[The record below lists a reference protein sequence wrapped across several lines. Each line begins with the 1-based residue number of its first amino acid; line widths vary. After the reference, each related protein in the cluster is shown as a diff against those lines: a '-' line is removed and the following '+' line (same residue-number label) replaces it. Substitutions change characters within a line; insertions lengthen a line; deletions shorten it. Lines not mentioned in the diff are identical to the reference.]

1 MADETKP
8 DTPAPKIV
16 PQTGEATAAAS
27 TVRSPVAG
35 QTASAPPTG
44 ANPAATPH
52 QTTTPAAR
60 PAAAPGPAAPAAG
73 AGAAATTAAA
83 AATAGAHAR
92 PAAATAARPAAA
104 PVPDLAGRTTSVA
117 STGGAA
123 AARTAP
129 APATAKA
136 ATRDPDDTSP
146 LLTRRAWLGLA
157 WGAFSAASAAALAA
171 TGRFMFPNVLNEPPQ
186 QFKAGFPTEYGVGV
200 DERWKEKFGVWLV
213 RTTDDIDNHVPGFY
227 SLSVTCTHLGC
238 TPNYL
243 SAENKF
249 KCPCHGSGFRLTG
262 VNFEGPA
269 PRPLERVRI
278 VLAEDGQILVDKSRH
293 FQRELGQWTD
303 PEAFLKG

>member
-1 MADETKP
+1 MADENK
-8 DTPAPKIV
+8 
-16 PQTGEATAAAS
+16 
-27 TVRSPVAG
+27 PVAP
-35 QTASAPPTG
+35 SAPPTG
-44 ANPAATPH
+44 ANPA
-52 QTTTPAAR
+52 TTPQTRAVPTR
-60 PAAAPGPAAPAAG
+60 DAPA
-73 AGAAATTAAA
+73 TAAA
-83 AATAGAHAR
+83 AAATGATAPR
-92 PAAATAARPAAA
+92 PAAAAPAAHAAKPAAPRPAPA
-104 PVPDLAGRTTSVA
+104 PIPDLAGKTTTVA

-123 AARTAP
+123 ARVATP
-129 APATAKA
+129 APAAAKA
-136 ATRDPDDTSP
+136 ATRDPDDSSP

-186 QFKAGFPTEYGVGV
+186 QFKIGFPTEYGMGV
-200 DERWKEKFGVWLV
+200 DERWKEKYGVWVV
-213 RTTDDIDNHVPGFY
+213 RTAEDIDNHVSGFY

-303 PEAFLKG
+303 PEAFLKA